1 MATAHGVE
9 KAHATRVSWPGIG
22 LVLGIS
28 GAVLLTVP
36 NVINQAAMIDP
47 FVYTGL
53 ISTFQSA
60 GFVETLRRSETRPI
74 MRYAVNSRKDK

>member
-1 MATAHGVE
+1 MAKAAVAYARQQGARIIEGYPVE
-9 KAHATRVSWPGIG
+9 PKKGRMP
-22 LVLGIS
+22 
-28 GAVLLTVP
+28 
-36 NVINQAAMIDP
+36 DP

-74 MRYAVNSRKDK
+74 MRYSVGSKKRK